1 MSQQTW
7 LILAAGVLV
16 GLGLIF
22 GSFLNVV
29 IARVPDGRSIVRPR
43 SACPRCGEPIAARDN
58 LPLLSWILLRGRC
71 RSCAGPIPARYPL
84 VELANGAL
92 WLTLGVWAWDSNAVA
107 ALPLLLVVGSAG
119 IALACIDVA
128 HHRLPNAIVLP
139 LIPVAALGIAIA
151 AVFGQV
157 QIIDAVAGA
166 GLWIGLIGLIW
177 LGTGGRGMGL
187 GDVKLAPT
195 LGATCAV
202 AGLGA
207 SIVGL
212 GLAFVLGGLVGV
224 VLLATGR
231 AARGSR
237 VPFGPFLLAGA
248 LLGLLVGQPAWQ
260 TYRALAGWS

>member
-7 LILAAGVLV
+7 LILAAGVLA

-29 IARVPDGRSIVRPR
+29 IARVPDGRSIVRPG

-58 LPLLSWILLRGRC
+58 MPVLSWILLRARC
-71 RSCAGPIPARYPL
+71 RSCAVPIPARYPL
-84 VELANGAL
+84 VELANAAL
-92 WLTLGVWAWDSNAVA
+92 WLILGAWAWNHQALV
-107 ALPLLLVVGSAG
+107 ALPLLLAVGSAG
-119 IALACIDVA
+119 IALACIDMA

-139 LIPVAALGIAIA
+139 LIPVTVVGIAIA
-151 AVFGQV
+151 VIFGEV
-157 QIIDAVAGA
+157 ELGDALAGA
-166 GLWIGLIGLIW
+166 GLWTVLIGLIW
-177 LGTGGRGMGL
+177 LGTAGRGMGL

-202 AGLGA
+202 AGFGA
-207 SIVGL
+207 SVVGL
-212 GLAFVLGGLVGV
+212 GLSFVLGGLVGV

-237 VPFGPFLLAGA
+237 IPFGPFLLSGA
-248 LLGLLVGQPAWQ
+248 MLGLLVGQPAWQ
-260 TYRALAGWS
+260 AYRALAGWS